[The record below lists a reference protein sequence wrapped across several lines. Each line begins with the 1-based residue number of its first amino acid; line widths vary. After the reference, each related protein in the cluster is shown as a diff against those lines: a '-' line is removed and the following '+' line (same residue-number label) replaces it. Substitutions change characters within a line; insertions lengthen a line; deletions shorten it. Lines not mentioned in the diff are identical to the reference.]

1 MAQVK
6 VKFDRGV
13 EGATNIVD
21 SGTEG
26 TKVAT
31 GTTAQRGSTTGQYRY
46 NTTTGYFEGYN
57 GTSFVALAP
66 TPTISSVSPD
76 NVESAGGGTVDFTI
90 QGSNFDTGTTVTFT
104 ANDGTTFNANSV
116 TLNSSIEIVATATES
131 DFSNALEPYDVTI
144 TANSGLQATK
154 EDAINIDNAP
164 AFSTASGSLGGGFE
178 GDSYSFTVSA
188 TDADGDTVSY
198 SLQSGSLPSG
208 GSLDSATGVISG
220 THPTVSSNTT
230 HTFTIRATANTK
242 TADRQFS
249 ILTVNPTTNI
259 YTSSGSFTLASAQA
273 VKIYTIGGG
282 GGGGSVYR
290 GSSGGSG
297 GGGGGMG
304 YKLFSNVPAGTYSYT
319 VGTGGAGGSSSNS
332 ETGQNGGTTSIT
344 IGAVTLQATGGSG
357 GGRLTGTDETNGA
370 AGVGGAGGV
379 GSGGDVN
386 GTGGAGANGIFYSNP
401 SNGPYNGIDGSNGTN
416 GGAGGGGSGTD
427 TGSANSSSIK
437 AGDGGDGSST
447 YYTGGGGGAGW
458 DNDGQTPS
466 SSQRG
471 LGGSGYTSGGN
482 GGNMSITATNGGGNA
497 GGVAG
502 SSGSTRNT
510 YGGGGGSYGG
520 GGGGTGSADGG
531 IPQAGQGG
539 GGAIV
544 IIS

>member
-297 GGGGGMG
+297 GGGGGMA